1 MQKQLFLEEK
11 ICALNKYNRL
21 KPIAA
26 FIFIFLFSFLPF
38 HSFAQNQT
46 NGGKVSGVVV
56 DDDNLPMP
64 GVNIYNTKTKQ
75 TITSGDKGEF
85 SINVSDFP
93 VTLNFTM
100 VGYAKQDLTFNK
112 TIADLKVKLV
122 ADNKLNE
129 VIVVG
134 YGTTT
139 RLKNTGSVAKVSG
152 ETLVQQPISNPVLG
166 MQGRVAGVYM
176 TTASGD
182 LGANV
187 NVAIR
192 GTNTIA
198 SSSRP
203 LYIIDGVP
211 MPSTGINNSAYGG
224 ATGPHSPFMNVNSA
238 DIESME
244 VLKDA
249 DATAIYG
256 SRGANGVIL
265 ITTKKGKGGST
276 KVSADFYKGYQ
287 NAVNK
292 LNLLNTKEYI
302 QMRRDA
308 FAADG
313 ITNLTMTNAYDILL
327 WGDQRYTDMQDLLFG
342 KTADVTDAQFS
353 VQGGNQN
360 TQYIFGVG
368 YRDDNGVLMGKN
380 NQRRGSARLNINHTS
395 SNNKFTL
402 NSTINYSSTKMS
414 SIGTSGF
421 SFAWIAPNMPL
432 LDEVTGLPYFYGTA
446 SNAQSPL
453 KYTYSDTNLSN
464 FNFIGA
470 ATLGYRILPN
480 LQVKL
485 DASFTRLDYRGVEK
499 YRGGYLNPNEGLD
512 YKNFATFGN
521 DYQHT
526 YNIEPQLN
534 YNTKIGKGKLT
545 ALLGGTFQE
554 TIQGGQVV
562 QGRNFSSELLMG
574 ALAAAGTIP
583 SYSTSYNQYKFNSI
597 FGRVTYDFDNK
608 YVLNGTF
615 RRDGSSRFG
624 PARQFGNF
632 WAIGGAWIASNESFI
647 RDNFKFV
654 SLAKLR
660 SSYGLTGNDGIGNY
674 QFMETFGATS
684 EQYNFNS
691 GLYATR
697 LGNPDFSWETNKK
710 FEVAAELNFFNNRIT
725 TTTAFFS
732 NISGNQLV
740 NYPIAGQTG
749 WTSYVANL
757 DAKIRNRGFE
767 FETTTTNINGKDFK
781 WRTNF
786 NITTFRNTL
795 LAFPNLA
802 KSSYSNTYEIG
813 KSINVYRRYEFVG
826 IDPATGTPLVKDL
839 DGNGAFAAV
848 GDYRSYGDSDAR
860 FYGGL
865 GNTFNYKGFELDV
878 FFQFTKRPYANAYIN
893 SSNTNQPGIIFNQP
907 DFVLDGIWRKPG
919 DIATKPRLSTVN
931 SGAFNQAY
939 SRYRLSDAG
948 ITDASYIRLKNVSF
962 SYTLPSTVVNK
973 LKLSNVRV
981 YALGQNLWTIT
992 NYKGFDPETPGTS
1005 TPPMRTLTFGI
1016 NVSL

>member
-38 HSFAQNQT
+38 HSFAQT

-256 SRGANGVIL
+256 SRGANGVVL
-265 ITTKKGKGGST
+265 ITTKKGKSGST
-276 KVSADFYKGYQ
+276 KINVDFYKGYQ

-292 LNLLNTKEYI
+292 LNLLNTQEYI
-302 QMRRDA
+302 QMRKDA

-313 ITNLTMTNAYDILL
+313 VTMTQTNAYDVLL
-327 WGDQRYTDMQDLLFG
+327 WGDQRYTDMQDLIFG

-353 VQGGNQN
+353 IQGGNQN
-360 TQYIFGVG
+360 TQFIFGVG

-402 NSTINYSSTKMS
+402 NSTINYSSTKMI
-414 SIGTSGF
+414 SIGTGGF
-421 SFAWIAPNMPL
+421 DFSWIAPNMPL
-432 LDEVTGLPYFYGTA
+432 VNETTGLPYFYGTA

-453 KYTYSDTNLSN
+453 KFTYSDTELSN

-499 YRGGYLNPNEGLD
+499 YRAGYLNPNANLD

-545 ALLGGTFQE
+545 ALLGGTFQQ
-554 TIQGGQVV
+554 TVAGGQVV

-583 SYSTSYNQYKFNSI
+583 SYSTTYSQYKFNSV
-597 FGRVTYDFDNK
+597 FGRLTYDFDNK

-624 PARQFGNF
+624 PSKQFGNF
-632 WAIGGAWIASNESFI
+632 WAIGGAWIASNENFI
-647 RDNFKFV
+647 RDNFKFI

-660 SSYGLTGNDGIGNY
+660 SSYGLTGNDGVGNY
-674 QFMETFGATS
+674 QFMETFAATS
-684 EQYNFNS
+684 EQYNYNS
-691 GLYATR
+691 GLYANR
-697 LGNPDFSWETNKK
+697 LGNPNFGWETNKK
-710 FEVAAELNFFNNRIT
+710 FEIAAELNFFNNRIT

-740 NYPIAGQTG
+740 SYPIAGQTG

-757 DAKIRNRGFE
+757 DAKIQNRGFE

-781 WRTNF
+781 WRTSF
-786 NITTFRNTL
+786 NITTFRNKL
-795 LAFPNLA
+795 LKFPELS
-802 KSSYSNTYEIG
+802 KSTYSNTYEIG

-839 DGNGAFAAV
+839 DGNGVFAAV

-865 GNTFNYKGFELDV
+865 GNTFSYKGFELDV
-878 FFQFTKRPYANAYIN
+878 FFQFTKRPYANGYIN
-893 SSNTNQPGIIFNQP
+893 GSNASQPGILFNLP
-907 DFVLDGIWRKPG
+907 DFLLDGIWRQPG
-919 DIATKPRLSTVN
+919 DVATKPRLSSVN

-948 ITDASYIRLKNVSF
+948 ITDASYIRLKNVSL
-962 SYTLPSTVVNK
+962 SYTLPSSISNK
-973 LKLSNVRV
+973 MKLSNVRV

-992 NYKGFDPETPGTS
+992 NYKGYDPETPGTS
-1005 TPPMRTLTFGI
+1005 TPPMRTFTFGI
-1016 NVSL
+1016 GVSL